1 MNGRLESDNTNK
13 ANILNAQFRSV
24 FTQENDML
32 PNLPPSTVPSIPNF
46 TISIEGV
53 SKLLSDL
60 NPHKATGPDGVPAR
74 ILKVAAEE
82 IAPALTKI
90 FEKSLETGE
99 VSSAWRCANIS
110 PIYKK
115 GDRTDASNYRP
126 VSLTAICSK
135 VLKHIIHSQIM
146 QHFDKY
152 SILSDKQHGFR
163 TKHSCE
169 SQLLLTVNDL
179 ASSLNSKSQTDMV
192 IMDFSKA
199 FDTVPHNRLLLK
211 LDRYGIRGNLL
222 AWISNFLK
230 CRAQRVVVGGE
241 HSAWTDVVSGVPQGT
256 VLGPLLF
263 LAYIND
269 LPNNLNSEVR
279 LFADDCLVYRQIQN
293 DLDHTLLQDDLITLE
308 KWQNDWQMSF
318 NVKKCFIMRITH
330 VRNPKIFDYKLGE
343 CILEETNSHPYLGV
357 NITNN
362 LSWSTHISNITSSA
376 NRSLGFIKRN
386 LYSCSKPIKQTA
398 YIANCLYGLS
408 QTPPWIF

>member
-24 FTQENDML
+24 FTQENDIL
-32 PNLPPSTVPSIPNF
+32 PNLPPSYSTVPSISNF

-60 NPHKATGPDGVPAR
+60 NPLIKATGPDGVPAR
-74 ILKVAAEE
+74 ILKVATEE

-90 FEKSLETGE
+90 FEKSLETGA
-99 VSSAWRCANIS
+99 VPSAWRRANIF

-126 VSLTAICSK
+126 VTLTAICSK
-135 VLKHIIHSQIM
+135 VLEHIIHSQIM

-152 SILSDKQHGFR
+152 SVLSDKQHGFR

-179 ASSLNSKSQTDMV
+179 TSSLNSKSQTDMV

-230 CRAQRVVVGGE
+230 CRVQRVVVGGE

-256 VLGPLLF
+256 GLGPLLF

-279 LFADDCLVYRQIQN
+279 LFADDCVVYRQIQN
-293 DLDHTLLQDDLITLE
+293 DFDHTLLQDDLITLE

-318 NVKKCFIMRITH
+318 NVKN
-330 VRNPKIFDYKLGE
+330 V
-343 CILEETNSHPYLGV
+343 
-357 NITNN
+357 
-362 LSWSTHISNITSSA
+362 SS
-376 NRSLGFIKRN
+376 
-386 LYSCSKPIKQTA
+386 
-398 YIANCLYGLS
+398 
-408 QTPPWIF
+408 